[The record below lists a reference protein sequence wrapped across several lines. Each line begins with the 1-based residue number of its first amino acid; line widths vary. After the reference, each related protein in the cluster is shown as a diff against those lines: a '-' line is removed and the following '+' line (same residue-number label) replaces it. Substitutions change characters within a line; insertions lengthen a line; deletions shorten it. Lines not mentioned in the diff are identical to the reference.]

1 MSFASSRRTYDT
13 DSIVLRKI
21 FAYDLTNSPFSTG
34 FVLTAITKGVT
45 DFASPNLMLSTIGV
59 SNLPAQLSTIEGQLV
74 STIETFYTNLPSSQ
88 EIFLPSTVIGLG
100 TVGYVSTSYLISTI
114 DGLGTLGYL
123 SSAAIGAVV
132 TSSIVGLGT
141 VGYVSS
147 TQLFSSVNSLGT
159 LGYVSTS
166 QLTSSID
173 SLGTL
178 NYISSSQLFSSLANL
193 ASQGYISSTQIN
205 STTTGLATV
214 GYVSSTQLN
223 STIIGLGSIGFL
235 SSSQLVSSIDAFAQ
249 STVTGL
255 ASANYVSSTQLTSSL
270 VGLGSL
276 NFVSSAS
283 MFSSFA
289 SIIPS
294 TTNSLGQLGY
304 ISTASLTSSMIGL
317 GSIGYISTM
326 FSSIRSTF
334 TNTLI
339 GNWCNT
345 GFLYSNLAASNSI
358 KTFEIDFGDSIRNA
372 INLSTTNI
380 DLEFK
385 ANLQFGYYDTTS
397 GQYDFSTL
405 LVRGTSL
412 VASNIIAQE
421 NLSYYILNANQV
433 NLPFFFQEKYR
444 FLLNNRST
452 LSTLKTDVNFTRLSL
467 FHRIGDTAPDI
478 NQLFVFPAK
487 PTSITLALDNNTTA
501 LP

>member
-21 FAYDLTNSPFSTG
+21 FAYDLSNSPFSTG

-45 DFASPNLMLSTIGV
+45 TFASPNLMLSTIGV

-114 DGLGTLGYL
+114 DGLGSIGYL
-123 SSAAIGAVV
+123 SSAAIGTVV
-132 TSSIVGLGT
+132 TSSLIGLGT
-141 VGYVSS
+141 FGYVSS
-147 TQLFSSVNSLGT
+147 TQLFSSVDSLAS
-159 LGYVSTS
+159 LSYISSS
-166 QLTSSID
+166 QLTSSIVGLG
-173 SLGTL
+173 SLGFV
-178 NYISSSQLFSSLANL
+178 SSTQLFSSLANL

-205 STTTGLATV
+205 STVTGLATV
-214 GYVSSTQLN
+214 GYVSSTQLT
-223 STIIGLGSIGFL
+223 STVIGLGSIGFL
-235 SSSQLVSSIDAFAQ
+235 STSQLVSSFDAFAQ

-255 ASANYVSSTQLTSSL
+255 GSANYVSSTQLTSSL
-270 VGLGSL
+270 IGLGSL
-276 NFVSSAS
+276 NYLSSAS

-294 TTNSLGQLGY
+294 TTNSLGDLGY

-317 GSIGYISTM
+317 GSIGYISTL

-334 TNTLI
+334 SNTLA
-339 GNWCNT
+339 GNWCNI
-345 GFLYSNLAASNSI
+345 GFLYSNLAATDTV
-358 KTFEIDFGDSIRNA
+358 KTFEVDFGDSVRNA

-397 GQYDFSTL
+397 GRYDFSTL

-412 VASNIIAQE
+412 VASNIIGQE

-452 LSTLKTDVNFTRLSL
+452 LSTLKTDVNFNRLSV
-467 FHRIGDTAPDI
+467 FHRIGNTAPTT
-478 NQLFVFPAK
+478 NQLFAFPTI
-487 PTSITLALDNNTTA
+487 PTSIVLSLDNNTTA